1 MRKNKFQILLLIII
15 AMSVCLQSKQKI
27 IPLMELLK
35 PLTITMDEKQLYIS
49 ETGAN
54 ILIYRADNYKFK
66 KKFGKSGEGPG
77 EFLYFA
83 LAAPL
88 ENNLMINS
96 LGKVSYYSK
105 NGVLQN
111 EIKSTGG
118 EGGGFGFIS
127 VEGGY
132 ISQGRAQDA
141 DGLYSVIS
149 FHDEKLTKIR
159 ELYRI
164 KTGGKGL
171 SKLEVLRSNIPYVVH
186 NSILYVSERDGFK
199 VNAID
204 KTGKRLFKIERK
216 DYKPR
221 KFTSEIEKEI
231 HKNLKKNSPQWY
243 QRSHKKFYFER
254 NFPVFSHIYKDPKA
268 EMLYLFTWKFKDSK
282 YECFIY
288 DMKGKFQK
296 KTTIF
301 FKKFGIM
308 RVNPL
313 MIYDWKVY
321 QLIDNEETENWDMY
335 ITDVNRK

>member
-1 MRKNKFQILLLIII
+1 MK
-15 AMSVCLQSKQKI
+15 
-27 IPLMELLK
+27 ELLK
-35 PLTITMDEKQLYIS
+35 PLTITMDEEQLYIS
-49 ETGAN
+49 ETGVN
-54 ILIYRADNYKFK
+54 ILIYRSDNYKFK

-83 LAAPL
+83 LTAPL
-88 ENNLMINS
+88 KNKLLINS

-105 NGVLQN
+105 NGILQN
-111 EIKSTGG
+111 EVKSLGG

-127 VEGGY
+127 VKGGY

-141 DGLYSVIS
+141 DGLYSVIN
-149 FHDEKLTKIR
+149 FHNEKLTKTK

-171 SKLEVLRSNIPYVVH
+171 SKKEVLRSNIPYVVH
-186 NSILYVSERDGFK
+186 NSILYVPERDGFI

-221 KFTSEIEKEI
+221 KFTKEIEKEI
-231 HKNLKKNSPQWY
+231 HKNLKKNNPQWY
-243 QRSHKKFYFER
+243 QRMHKRFYFEKY
-254 NFPVFSHIYKDPKA
+254 FPVFSHIYKDPKA
-268 EMLYLFTWKFKDSK
+268 EMLYLFTWKFNNSK

-288 DMKGKFQK
+288 NMNGKFQK

-321 QLIDNEETENWDMY
+321 QLIDNEETENWDML
-335 ITDVNRK
+335 ITDVIRK